1 MRKRNYSLTALVA
14 CAMLVALHVV
24 LVRFCSIT
32 TTYIRLSFGFV
43 PLSVAGMLFGPW
55 YACGVGLL
63 GDLIGA
69 ILFPS
74 GPFWPGF
81 TIVAGLCG
89 LMYGLLREKPGAP
102 DSRMKFLLRTALVV
116 SVVNVVMELG
126 LNTGN
131 LYMMYGS
138 GVVAWVPG
146 RILKCVCMIP
156 TELLVINAI
165 RPTIRT
171 LSRRFH
177 K

>member
-1 MRKRNYSLTALVA
+1 MLILRTELVQGGNCLLEGLLGALDG
-14 CAMLVALHVV
+14 LLIF
-24 LVRFCSIT
+24 LQ
-32 TTYIRLSFGFV
+32 
-43 PLSVAGMLFGPW
+43 
-55 YACGVGLL
+55 LL